1 MYGIDPRCISGRAAM
16 PPKVCVNKL
25 KREMKDFISSPPP
38 SIPAI
43 YVNER
48 NMLGACCCGRCC
60 RLLPAFHVL

>member
-1 MYGIDPRCISGRAAM
+1 M

-48 NMLGACCCGRCC
+48 NMLGVCCCDRCCVACC
-60 RLLPAFHVL
+60 LPCKSTDTAAPAQSGTF

>member
-1 MYGIDPRCISGRAAM
+1 M

-43 YVNER
+43 FVNER
-48 NMLGACCCGRCC
+48 NMLGACCCNRCWVAC
-60 RLLPAFHVL
+60 CLPSMSSFRHGDAAQSGTF